1 MSAVADKKKILTSVE
16 YTRICQFVNGF
27 HGLAIDC
34 EFELRNRYFT
44 DVEPLALTCILQ
56 TELFNMSRGQH
67 WRHDHRAKKLLK
79 TYEEQAHLYNDN
91 ALIIRMACA
100 EGANPVA
107 MCRVLLQEKYDL
119 KQRPQVSRLLK
130 YPHLI
135 KDPQLAAN
143 VQQCMYSDNQEGPI
157 TDLRRRIIGEEYE
170 LKLKH
175 LAKEAGIHF
184 YDERDLRRMGYDKT
198 PDIKMILPFLHK
210 GTVVNWIESK
220 ANFGDPK
227 SHKWNINQQLQSYC
241 NRFGPG
247 IIIYWFGYQE
257 ETPTLPDNNIGITVL
272 MDFPAKEDLVFMQLA
287 ECQSTAKKSI
297 APSPTTA
304 DPHSLSAAG
313 DQSTTAIAK
322 GAPNPLS
329 GG

>member
-1 MSAVADKKKILTSVE
+1 MAVAADKKRILSSVK
-16 YTRICQFVNGF
+16 YAQICQFVHGF

-34 EFELRNRYFT
+34 EFELRTRFSP
-44 DVEPLALTCILQ
+44 DVDPMALTCILQ
-56 TELFNMSRGQH
+56 SELFNRSRGQH
-67 WRHDHRAKKLLK
+67 WRHDQRAKKLLK
-79 TYEEQAHLYNDN
+79 TYEEQAHLYHDN

-107 MCRVLLQEKYDL
+107 LCRILLQEKYDL
-119 KQRPQVSRLLK
+119 RQRPQVSRLLK

-135 KDPQLAAN
+135 SDPRLAAN

-184 YDERDLRRMGYDKT
+184 YDEHDLRRMGYDKT
-198 PDIKMILPFLHK
+198 PDIKMILPFLYK

-220 ANFGDPK
+220 ANFGDTK
-227 SHKWNINQQLQSYC
+227 SHKWNIHQQLQSYC

-272 MDFPAKEDLVFMQLA
+272 TDFPAKEDLVFMLLPEGQT
-287 ECQSTAKKSI
+287 TAKESI
-297 APSPTTA
+297 APSPATVEA
-304 DPHSLSAAG
+304 DPHASAARE
-313 DQSTTAIAK
+313 QSTTIAK
-322 GAPNPLS
+322 GVPSPS
-329 GG
+329 